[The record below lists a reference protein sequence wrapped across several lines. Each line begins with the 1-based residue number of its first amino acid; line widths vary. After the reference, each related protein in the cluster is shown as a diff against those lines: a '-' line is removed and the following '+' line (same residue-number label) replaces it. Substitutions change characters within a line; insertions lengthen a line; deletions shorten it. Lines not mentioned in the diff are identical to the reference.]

1 MPIESDAEIRELLSR
16 TRSIAVVG
24 IKAGADVSARRAGA
38 ASQERAQIIEEDAY
52 RVPAYLQQQ
61 GYRIVPVS
69 PKLDRVLGEPALPSL
84 SEIREPVDLVNLFRA
99 PQHVP
104 AHADE
109 ILAMSPRPRCVW
121 LQLGIRHDEAAR
133 RLEAAGIAVVQDRCI
148 MVDHRRLLGA
158 R

>member
-1 MPIESDAEIRELLSR
+1 MPIESDDEIRQLLARVR
-16 TRSIAVVG
+16 TIAVVG
-24 IKAGADVSARRAGA
+24 IKAGAG
-38 ASQERAQIIEEDAY
+38 EDAF

-69 PKLDRVLGEPALPSL
+69 PKLSRVLGEPALPSL
-84 SEIREPVDLVNLFRA
+84 REIREPVDLVDLFRA

-109 ILAMSPRPRCVW
+109 ILAMSPLPRAVW
-121 LQLGIRHDEAAR
+121 LQLGIRHDESAR

>member
-1 MPIESDAEIRELLSR
+1 MPIESDDEIRELLSR

-24 IKAGADVSARRAGA
+24 IKSGA
-38 ASQERAQIIEEDAY
+38 EDEAY

-84 SEIREPVDLVNLFRA
+84 REVHEPIDLVDLFRA

-104 AHADE
+104 AHVDE
-109 ILAMSPRPRCVW
+109 ILAMSPLPRAVW

-148 MVDHRRLLGA
+148 MVDHRRLLGT

>member
-1 MPIESDAEIRELLSR
+1 MPSAIRFGSDEELRDLLAR
-16 TRSIAVVG
+16 TRTIAVVG
-24 IKAGADVSARRAGA
+24 IKAGD
-38 ASQERAQIIEEDAY
+38 EDDAY
-52 RVPAYLQQQ
+52 RVPAYLQRA

-69 PKLDRVLGEPALPSL
+69 PKLDRVLGEPVVASL
-84 SEIREPVDLVNLFRA
+84 REVREPVDLVDLFRA

-104 AHADE
+104 AHVDE
-109 ILAMSPRPRCVW
+109 ILAMSPRPRAVW
-121 LQLGIRHDEAAR
+121 MQLGIRHDESAR

>member
-1 MPIESDAEIRELLSR
+1 MPIESDDEIRGLLSQA
-16 TRSIAVVG
+16 RSIAVVG
-24 IKAGADVSARRAGA
+24 IKAGAL
-38 ASQERAQIIEEDAY
+38 EDAY

-69 PKLDRVLGEPALPSL
+69 PKLDRVLGEPALSSL
-84 SEIREPVDLVNLFRA
+84 REVREPIDLVDLFRA
-99 PQHVP
+99 PQHLP

-109 ILAMSPRPRCVW
+109 ILAMSPRPQGVW
-121 LQLGIRHDEAAR
+121 LQLGIRHDEVAR

>member
-1 MPIESDAEIRELLSR
+1 MPIESDDEIRQLLARVR
-16 TRSIAVVG
+16 TIAVVG
-24 IKAGADVSARRAGA
+24 IKAGA
-38 ASQERAQIIEEDAY
+38 EEDAF

-69 PKLDRVLGEPALPSL
+69 PKLARVLGLPALPSL
-84 SEIREPVDLVNLFRA
+84 REIREPVDLVDLFRA

-109 ILAMSPRPRCVW
+109 ILAMSPRPRAVW
-121 LQLGIRHDEAAR
+121 LQLGIRHDESAR
-133 RLEAAGIAVVQDRCI
+133 RLEAAGIAIVQDRCI